1 MLNYKNMAKKVLII
15 EDEQTLVKALEQMLK
30 EKGYEIAVAIDGE
43 EGWEKINSFQ
53 PDLVLLDLILPKM
66 DGFSV
71 LGHMREQKL
80 TDKIPVIVMTNLS
93 DVGDKVMAL
102 GASNCL
108 IKSDL
113 SAEEIQNVVEEK
125 LQ

>member
-1 MLNYKNMAKKVLII
+1 MAKKVLII

-30 EKGYEIAVAIDGE
+30 EKGYKIAVAIDGE

-71 LGHMREQKL
+71 LNHMREQKL
-80 TDKIPVIVMTNLS
+80 TEKIPVIVMTNLS
-93 DVGDKVMAL
+93 DVGDKVMSL
-102 GASNCL
+102 GAANCL

-113 SAEEIQNVVEEK
+113 SAEEIQKVVQEK

>member
-1 MLNYKNMAKKVLII
+1 MAKKILII
-15 EDEQTLVKALEQMLK
+15 EDEQTLVKALEQVLK
-30 EKGYEIAVAIDGE
+30 EKGYDIAVAIDGD

-53 PDLVLLDLILPKM
+53 PDLILLDLILPKL

-71 LGHMREQKL
+71 LRKMREQNL
-80 TDKIPVIVMTNLS
+80 TSKIPVVVMTNLS
-93 DVGDKVMAL
+93 DVGDKVISL
-102 GASNCL
+102 GATNCL

-113 SAEEIQNVVEEK
+113 SVDDIQEVVREK